1 MNIEVSGSW
10 YIWEG
15 KEKKKRLVEK
25 DILEWDIKRTKE
37 NIDKRDE
44 RKTFRRKSTASTIS
58 QWLMVDEKKK
68 SNQSSPRFSYRK

>member
-15 KEKKKRLVEK
+15 KEKKRLVEK

-68 SNQSSPRFSYRK
+68 IKPILATFFL